1 MHVELSDSDQI
12 IGRLPKHI
20 LERIER
26 QHKDTA
32 ASSRT
37 PYQTPFSISAD
48 RGMRVVRV
56 ELNDSDKVI
65 GIRYPSYLL
74 EEAKALV
81 TAAQLE
87 RAAWSKTTQS
97 TVEPVRPVDPK
108 ALAKATR
115 PKLTMLSK
123 LLNEIVCLTWCA
135 RFFLVVFSAC
145 TWVLTC

>member
-1 MHVELSDSDQI
+1 MGAACVEIKRRCL
-12 IGRLPKHI
+12 KHI

-26 QHKDTA
+26 QHRDTDSYS
-32 ASSRT
+32 ASLIRFV
-37 PYQTPFSISAD
+37 FSVSAD

-56 ELNDSDKVI
+56 ELNDADKVI
-65 GIRYPSYLL
+65 GIRYPAYLV

-115 PKLTMLSK
+115 PKLTMLSE
-123 LLNEIVCLTWCA
+123 LLNE
-135 RFFLVVFSAC
+135 FFV
-145 TWVLTC
+145 